1 MSNELNHSVVLR
13 EDKCIGCTS
22 CLKICPTEAIRVRD
36 GKANIISER
45 CIDCGECISICPNH
59 AKSAITDDLSLLKK
73 FKYKIAIPSLTIYGQ
88 FPSNIGMNQILA
100 SIKSM
105 GFDEVVEGRIGA
117 DISICLIKEYILK
130 NKSERFPLI
139 NSNCP
144 AIIRLIQIRFPDL
157 IPNIID
163 IETPIEITARIAKKN
178 VSEKTG
184 LDIKDI
190 GVFFITP
197 CTARVTS
204 IRHPIGI
211 PKSYIDGA
219 ISMKE
224 VYGEIV
230 RNLGDSNTPDTGD
243 RSKASLL
250 WPIAGGQAA
259 ALGIDN
265 YLAVDGIH
273 QVIKVFEELELG
285 KLEDVDFIECS
296 ACVGGCIGGPLV
308 IQNPFIAKNRIM
320 KHVRKV
326 EETKYTKEELES
338 YIEMYKNGFIRLT
351 EKILPKPVMT
361 LDKDI
366 TRSIQKLELVT
377 EILKN
382 LPGLDCGICGSP
394 TCRAFAED
402 IVNGVNKKAICMIK
416 TMNGFKNKN
425 I

>member
-1 MSNELNHSVVLR
+1 M
-13 EDKCIGCTS
+13 
-22 CLKICPTEAIRVRD
+22 
-36 GKANIISER
+36 
-45 CIDCGECISICPNH
+45 
-59 AKSAITDDLSLLKK
+59 
-73 FKYKIAIPSLTIYGQ
+73 
-88 FPSNIGMNQILA
+88 
-100 SIKSM
+100 
-105 GFDEVVEGRIGA
+105 
-117 DISICLIKEYILK
+117 
-130 NKSERFPLI
+130 I

-163 IETPIEITARIAKKN
+163 IETPIEITARITKTN
-178 VSEKTG
+178 VSKKTG

-211 PKSYIDGA
+211 AESYVDGA
-219 ISMKE
+219 ISMRD
-224 VYGEIV
+224 VYGDIV
-230 RNLGDSNTPDTGD
+230 RNLGDNNTSDLGE
-243 RSKASLL
+243 RSKESLL

-259 ALGIDN
+259 ALGIEN
-265 YLAVDGIH
+265 YLEVDGIH
-273 QVIKVFEELELG
+273 HVIKVLEELELG
-285 KLEDVDFIECS
+285 KLKDVDFIECS
-296 ACVGGCIGGPLV
+296 ACTGGCIGGPLV

-320 KHVRKV
+320 KYVRRTD
-326 EETKYTKEELES
+326 ELQCTKEKLND

-351 EKILPKPVMT
+351 EEILPKPVMM

-366 TRSIQKLELVT
+366 SKSIQKLELVT

-402 IVNGVNKKAICMIK
+402 IVNGENKKAICMIK
-416 TMNGFKNKN
+416 TMNGFKTKK